1 MLFSYQLRVS
11 HHWLVSYIK
20 VGYFTWHFTE
30 LGYKHFTCSKY
41 ICLLERQC
49 LILYHSDYSSFNS
62 TVAGKLGA
70 SNFATVELSSFS
82 GAETTI
88 AFLPETT
95 FEWGC
100 CRSHIHGSRELHPR
114 TVCIYYRYGAHTLA
128 LMRSTVKKKPA
139 ADQAEVSKSSAYF
152 LSIYNQQLQL
162 SASLWFMV

>member
-1 MLFSYQLRVS
+1 MLFSYQLHVS
-11 HHWLVSYIK
+11 HHWLFSYIE

-70 SNFATVELSSFS
+70 SNFATVELCSFS
-82 GAETTI
+82 SAETTI

-114 TVCIYYRYGAHTLA
+114 TVCICYRYGAHTLA
-128 LMRSTVKKKPA
+128 LMRSTVKKN
-139 ADQAEVSKSSAYF
+139 SSRSSRGIQKF
-152 LSIYNQQLQL
+152 CLFSVNL
-162 SASLWFMV
+162 

>member
-1 MLFSYQLRVS
+1 MLFSYQLHVS
-11 HHWLVSYIK
+11 HHWLFSYIE

-70 SNFATVELSSFS
+70 SNFATVELCSFS
-82 GAETTI
+82 SAETTI

-114 TVCIYYRYGAHTLA
+114 TVCICYRYGAHTLA
-128 LMRSTVKKKPA
+128 LMRSTVKKT
-139 ADQAEVSKSSAYF
+139 SSRSSRGIQKF
-152 LSIYNQQLQL
+152 CLFSVNL
-162 SASLWFMV
+162 